1 MLHLYTQTNSSHVK
15 SMQQQDSLLNE
26 KYLNSLLP
34 SSRVL
39 LFPQCLFMMQAKM
52 RKKKKINALRQ
63 REASVPLC
71 NHSRWAVHV
80 PYHSHATSVRL
91 KKHIPRNV
99 SQKRKCVQ
107 WSFPRKEVVRALNKQ
122 PLAVWEKSPQVL
134 IGSFDWEVKSKN
146 I

>member
-1 MLHLYTQTNSSHVK
+1 MLHLYIQTNSSHVK

-34 SSRVL
+34 SNRVL

-52 RKKKKINALRQ
+52 RKTKIIALRQ

-71 NHSRWAVHV
+71 NHSRWAIHV

-99 SQKRKCVQ
+99 SQKRKRVQ
-107 WSFPRKEVVRALNKQ
+107 WSFPRKEVVKALNEQ

-134 IGSFDWEVKSKN
+134 ISSFDWEVKSKN